1 MPLLWKAKVELIEI
15 FFTTGT
21 IPSLL
26 SAAGGWMNS
35 TRYALSDKA
44 ARNFRKAD
52 DAVTSDDKTGKA
64 DLLKS
69 GVQIRVRLV
78 VSAKLPVHVMSD
90 DTSRQVARLV
100 IPDCS
105 CF

>member
-1 MPLLWKAKVELIEI
+1 MCLCCGRRKSKLIEI

-26 SAAGGWMNS
+26 SAVGGWMNS

-52 DAVTSDDKTGKA
+52 DAVTSDDKIEKA

-69 GVQIRVRLV
+69 GVRLV
-78 VSAKLPVHVMSD
+78 VFAKLQAACD
-90 DTSRQVARLV
+90 E
-100 IPDCS
+100 
-105 CF
+105 

>member
-15 FFTTGT
+15 FFFTTGT

-44 ARNFRKAD
+44 PRNFRKAD

-64 DLLKS
+64 DLLKT
-69 GVQIRVRLV
+69 GVRLV
-78 VSAKLPVHVMSD
+78 VFAKLQAACD
-90 DTSRQVARLV
+90 E
-100 IPDCS
+100 
-105 CF
+105 